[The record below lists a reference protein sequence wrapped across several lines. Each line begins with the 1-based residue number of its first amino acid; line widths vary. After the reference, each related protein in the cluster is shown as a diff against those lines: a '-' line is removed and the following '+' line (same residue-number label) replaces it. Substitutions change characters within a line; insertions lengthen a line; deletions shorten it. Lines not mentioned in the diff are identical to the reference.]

1 MSGLCKCITDCVT
14 ETPKFL
20 SEENCKAI
28 ISNVKECHTSATQTI
43 ELCTS
48 TLVTSKQLVSCGESI
63 QQSLVGTTKD
73 LDANSFAIIAD
84 LIDGDKVKEAK
95 QLAGNMKDRSTECIS
110 LSIQMVD
117 SLEKSVDALPDVI
130 EKYIEKKAQQSVTN
144 DLSIEERDMINS
156 GGGIDKDVGEL
167 QRCVDNIEN
176 LNLLTA
182 IESGKNAFT
191 AIKEKST
198 LCHTI
203 FNMIK
208 KFASDISSIATAV
221 SNMDASTVLEKVK
234 DGSILKAIGLSK
246 FIKQLA
252 EGCNRLMDKV
262 IELFHS
268 AAGKL
273 STLWRALSNAKD
285 VMVQSLTEVDVN
297 AKSLCGEAN
306 EKAEKL
312 KQMTISLGSVE
323 AINLV
328 KSLGGRRDRSISDAA
343 DISRGI
349 DDGIET
355 ACSQLKS
362 ASKSVGVEYANLPS
376 IITEGISDT
385 EDDEINSFSAQ
396 IRDVSGDIKQLEDA
410 TKSIEDSDILHAAT
424 TIHKE
429 VKTIPDKVD
438 TCREM
443 IQSCTDF
450 TDRSKSSIDNFLGK
464 WSLETAISHIK
475 EMSRL
480 VSLSKL
486 METLVVQ
493 IHKLMKAI
501 TTLLQVISTKI
512 QTMMQSSGLDSVVDS
527 VTDAAA
533 DLVTDGISNV
543 MGKVFGS

>member
-1 MSGLCKCITDCVT
+1 MSGLCKCVTDCIT

-20 SEENCKAI
+20 SEDNCNAI

-48 TLVTSKQLVSCGESI
+48 TLVTSKQLVSCGETI
-63 QQSLVGTTKD
+63 QQSLIGTTRD
-73 LDANSFAIIAD
+73 LDANSFAVIAD
-84 LIDGDKVKEAK
+84 LIDGDKTKEAK
-95 QLAGNMKDRSTECIS
+95 DLAVTMKDKSTECIS

-156 GGGIDKDVGEL
+156 GGIDKDVGEL
-167 QRCVDNIEN
+167 ERCVDAIEN

-203 FNMIK
+203 FNLIK
-208 KFASDISSIATAV
+208 KFASDVDVIASAV

-246 FIKQLA
+246 VIEQLA
-252 EGCNRLMDKV
+252 EGCKRLMDKV
-262 IELFHS
+262 IQLFHM

-285 VMVQSLTEVDVN
+285 VMVKSLTEVVN

-328 KSLGGRRDRSISDAA
+328 KSLGGRRGRSISDAA

-349 DDGIET
+349 DDGIEA

-362 ASKSVGVEYANLPS
+362 ASKSVGDEYANLPS

-385 EDDEINSFSAQ
+385 EEDDEINSFSAQ
-396 IRDVSGDIKQLEDA
+396 IRDVSGDIKQLEEA
-410 TKSIEDSDILHAAT
+410 TKAIEDADILHAAT

-450 TDRSKSSIDNFLGK
+450 TERSKSSIDTFLGK
-464 WSLETAISHIK
+464 WSLKTAISHIK

-486 METLVVQ
+486 METLVER

-512 QTMMQSSGLDSVVDS
+512 QTMMQNSGLDSVVDS

-533 DLVTDGISNV
+533 DLVSDGISNV

>member
-20 SEENCKAI
+20 SEENCNAI

-48 TLVTSKQLVSCGESI
+48 TLVTSKQLVSCGETI
-63 QQSLVGTTKD
+63 RQSLVGAASD
-73 LDANSFAIIAD
+73 LDANSFAVIAD
-84 LIDGDKVKEAK
+84 LIDGDKVKEA
-95 QLAGNMKDRSTECIS
+95 QGLAVSMKDRSTECIS

-117 SLEKSVDALPDVI
+117 SLEKSVVALPDVI

-144 DLSIEERDMINS
+144 DLSTEERDMINS
-156 GGGIDKDVGEL
+156 GGIDKDVGEL
-167 QRCVDNIEN
+167 ERCVDAIEN

-203 FNMIK
+203 FEMIQ
-208 KFASDISSIATAV
+208 KFARDISSIATAV

-252 EGCNRLMDKV
+252 EGCKRLMDKV
-262 IELFHS
+262 IQLFHM

-273 STLWRALSNAKD
+273 STLWRALSNAKE
-285 VMVQSLTEVDVN
+285 VMVQSLTEVVN

-343 DISRGI
+343 EISRGI
-349 DDGIET
+349 DDGID
-355 ACSQLKS
+355 AALVKMKS
-362 ASKSVGVEYANLPS
+362 ASKSVGDEYANFPS
-376 IITEGISDT
+376 IITEGIT
-385 EDDEINSFSAQ
+385 EEEDDEINSFTAQ
-396 IRDVSGDIKQLEDA
+396 IRDVGGDIKQLEEA
-410 TKSIEDSDILHAAT
+410 TKAIEDADILHAAT

-429 VKTIPDKVD
+429 VKNIPDKVD

-450 TDRSKSSIDNFLGK
+450 TERSKTSIDSFLGK
-464 WSLETAISHIK
+464 WSLETAISHIE

-480 VSLSKL
+480 VSLSQL
-486 METLVVQ
+486 METLVER

-512 QTMMQSSGLDSVVDS
+512 QTMIQNSGLDSVVDS
-527 VTDAAA
+527 VTDAASE
-533 DLVTDGISNV
+533 LVSDGLNNV
-543 MGKVFGS
+543 LGKVFGT

>member
-1 MSGLCKCITDCVT
+1 MSGLCKCVTECVT

-20 SEENCKAI
+20 LEENCNAI

-48 TLVTSKQLVSCGESI
+48 TLVTSKQLVSCGETI
-63 QQSLVGTTKD
+63 QQSLIGTTRD
-73 LDANSFAIIAD
+73 LDADSFAVIAD
-84 LIDGDKVKEAK
+84 LIDGDKTKEAK
-95 QLAGNMKDRSTECIS
+95 DLAVTMKDRSSECIS
-110 LSIQMVD
+110 LSIQMVE

-144 DLSIEERDMINS
+144 DLSIEERDMVD
-156 GGGIDKDVGEL
+156 GGGIEKDIGEL

-203 FNMIK
+203 FDMIK
-208 KFASDISSIATAV
+208 KFAGDVDVIATAV
-221 SNMDASTVLEKVK
+221 SNMDASTMLEKVK

-252 EGCNRLMDKV
+252 EGWQTLMDKV

-285 VMVQSLTEVDVN
+285 VMVRVLTEVVN
-297 AKSLCGEAN
+297 AKSLCGEVN

-328 KSLGGRRDRSISDAA
+328 KSLGGKRDRSISDAS
-343 DISRGI
+343 DTSRGI
-349 DDGIET
+349 DDGIEA

-362 ASKSVGVEYANLPS
+362 ASKSVGDEYANLPS
-376 IITEGISDT
+376 IITDGITDT
-385 EDDEINSFSAQ
+385 EEDNDEINSFSAH

-410 TKSIEDSDILHAAT
+410 TKAIEDADILHAT
-424 TIHKE
+424 RME
-429 VKTIPDKVD
+429 
-438 TCREM
+438 
-443 IQSCTDF
+443 
-450 TDRSKSSIDNFLGK
+450 RSKDY
-464 WSLETAISHIK
+464 TRQ
-475 EMSRL
+475 SRYL
-480 VSLSKL
+480 PRDDPKL
-486 METLVVQ
+486 YRFYSP
-493 IHKLMKAI
+493 K
-501 TTLLQVISTKI
+501 QVIY
-512 QTMMQSSGLDSVVDS
+512 
-527 VTDAAA
+527 
-533 DLVTDGISNV
+533 
-543 MGKVFGS
+543 

>member
-1 MSGLCKCITDCVT
+1 MSGICKCITDCVT

-20 SEENCKAI
+20 SEENCNAI

-43 ELCTS
+43 ELCTA
-48 TLVTSKQLVSCGESI
+48 TLVTSKQLVSCGETI
-63 QQSLVGTTKD
+63 QQSLATRD
-73 LDANSFAIIAD
+73 LDADSFAVIAD
-84 LIDGDKVKEAK
+84 LIDGDKSKEAK
-95 QLAGNMKDRSTECIS
+95 SLAVTMKDRSTECIS

-144 DLSIEERDMINS
+144 DLNIEERDMINS
-156 GGGIDKDVGEL
+156 GGIDKDVGEL
-167 QRCVDNIEN
+167 QRCVDAIES

-203 FNMIK
+203 FELIK
-208 KFASDISSIATAV
+208 KFACDISSIATAV

-252 EGCNRLMDKV
+252 EGCKHLMDKV
-262 IELFHS
+262 IELFHG

-285 VMVQSLTEVDVN
+285 VMVQSLTEVVN

-306 EKAEKL
+306 EKAEML

-349 DDGIET
+349 DDGIEA

-362 ASKSVGVEYANLPS
+362 ASKSVGDEYANLPS

-385 EDDEINSFSAQ
+385 EEDDEINSFSAQ
-396 IRDVSGDIKQLEDA
+396 IRDVGGDIKQLEEA
-410 TKSIEDSDILHAAT
+410 TKAIEDSDILHAAT

-438 TCREM
+438 TCQEM

-450 TDRSKSSIDNFLGK
+450 TVRSKSSIDSFLGK

-486 METLVVQ
+486 MEKLVEQ

-512 QTMMQSSGLDSVVDS
+512 QTMMQNNGLDSVVDS

-533 DLVTDGISNV
+533 DLVTDGLNSV

>member
-1 MSGLCKCITDCVT
+1 MSGLCKCVTDCVT

-20 SEENCKAI
+20 SEENCNAI
-28 ISNVKECHTSATQTI
+28 ISNVKECHTSATKTI

-48 TLVTSKQLVSCGESI
+48 TLVTSKQLVSCGETI
-63 QQSLVGTTKD
+63 QQSLVVRD

-84 LIDGDKVKEAK
+84 LIDGDKTKEAK
-95 QLAGNMKDRSTECIS
+95 DLAVSMKDRSTECIS

-156 GGGIDKDVGEL
+156 GGIDKDVGEL
-167 QRCVDNIEN
+167 QQCVDNIEN

-182 IESGKNAFT
+182 IESGKNAFI

-208 KFASDISSIATAV
+208 KFASDVDVIAIAV

-234 DGSILKAIGLSK
+234 DGSIPKAIGLSK
-246 FIKQLA
+246 FIKHLA
-252 EGCNRLMDKV
+252 EGCKRLMDKV
-262 IELFHS
+262 IQLFHM

-273 STLWRALSNAKD
+273 SMLWRALANAKD
-285 VMVQSLTEVDVN
+285 VMVKSLTEVVN

-306 EKAEKL
+306 EEAEKL

-349 DDGIET
+349 DDGID
-355 ACSQLKS
+355 AALVKMKS
-362 ASKSVGVEYANLPS
+362 ASKSVGDEYANLPS
-376 IITEGISDT
+376 IITDGITDT
-385 EDDEINSFSAQ
+385 EEDNDEINSFSAQ
-396 IRDVSGDIKQLEDA
+396 IRDVSSDIKQLEDA
-410 TKSIEDSDILHAAT
+410 TKSIEDADILHATT

-438 TCREM
+438 TCQEM

-450 TDRSKSSIDNFLGK
+450 TVRSKSSIDSFLGK

-486 METLVVQ
+486 METLVEQ

-512 QTMMQSSGLDSVVDS
+512 QTMIQNSGLDSVVDS
-527 VTDAAA
+527 VTDAASEF
-533 DLVTDGISNV
+533 VSDGLNNV
-543 MGKVFGS
+543 MGKIFGS